1 MNNEFINKIF
11 VGDVLSVL
19 KTLPD
24 ELVDCIITSPPYW
37 AQRDYGVEGQIG
49 LEKTPEEYVEK
60 LVTIF
65 REARRVLK
73 KSGTLWLNLG
83 DTYYGGGFRHSDGT
97 DEEFA
102 EKYPKQ
108 ASNRGAASL
117 ETRDKLSKIRALK
130 HPVLK
135 PKDLVGIPWRV
146 ALALQEDGWWLRQD
160 IIWHKINAMPEPVKD
175 RFVKS
180 HEYVF
185 LFSKSPDYYFDSYA
199 VKEPYTEPL
208 NRWGGN
214 ILIARGESLWDKST
228 GHSTYRNR
236 NMRPDPRGRNRRD
249 VWSIP
254 TKPFHRAHFA
264 TFPEDLIEPMILAGC
279 PEFVCKKCGKPRE
292 RMFCKKEHKGEEK
305 PPSPKFAN
313 SLVHSAGGRAFYYT
327 EQRKYPVN
335 QKEFAMFLRQYVKGH
350 EQELDEAF
358 TPTMWRHWIRTDD
371 SGGALPDKEQY
382 LILKQICNLPDD
394 YDEKMTETVEILVD
408 DEGDKEEF
416 CGWSDCGCNAGFEP
430 GIVLDPFMG
439 SGTVGLVARKLG
451 RYYIGIELNPQ
462 YAEMARERIEELENL
477 HRSLF
482 DMSLFDDR

>member
-1 MNNEFINKIF
+1 MNSEYVNKIF
-11 VGDVLSVL
+11 VGDVLEVL

-49 LEKTPEEYVEK
+49 LERTPEEYVEK
-60 LVTIF
+60 LATIF
-65 REARRVLK
+65 RETRRVLK
-73 KSGTLWLNLG
+73 KTGTLWLNLG
-83 DTYYGGGFRHSDGT
+83 DTYYGGGFGHGDDDT

-108 ASNRGAASL
+108 ATNRGTASI
-117 ETRDKLSKIRALK
+117 EARDKLNKIRSSR

-180 HEYVF
+180 HEYIF
-185 LFSKSPDYYFDSYA
+185 LLSKSPDYYFDSYT

-208 NRWGGN
+208 NRWGGD
-214 ILIARGESLWDKST
+214 ILVARGESLRDAST
-228 GHSTYRNR
+228 GHNTYRNR

-254 TKPFHRAHFA
+254 TRPFHGAHFA

-292 RMFCKKEHKGEEK
+292 RMFCKKENKGEEK

-313 SLVHSAGGRAFYYT
+313 SLVSSAGDRAFYYT
-327 EQRKYPVN
+327 EQ
-335 QKEFAMFLRQYVKGH
+335 QK
-350 EQELDEAF
+350 
-358 TPTMWRHWIRTDD
+358 T
-371 SGGALPDKEQY
+371 
-382 LILKQICNLPDD
+382 
-394 YDEKMTETVEILVD
+394 LVD

-416 CGWSDCGCNAGFEP
+416 CGWSDCGCGAGFMP

-451 RYYIGIELNPQ
+451 RYYIGIELNPK
-462 YAEMARERIEELENL
+462 YAEMARKRIEEWENS

-482 DMSLFDDR
+482 DMSLFDNR

>member
-1 MNNEFINKIF
+1 MNNEFINRIF
-11 VGDVLSVL
+11 VGDVLEIL

-83 DTYYGGGFRHSDGT
+83 DTYYGGGFGYGDET

-108 ASNRGAASL
+108 ASNRGTANIEA
-117 ETRDKLSKIRALK
+117 RDRLNKVRSSK

-146 ALALQEDGWWLRQD
+146 ALALQQDGWWLRQD
-160 IIWHKINAMPEPVKD
+160 IIWHKINAMPEPVSD

-180 HEYVF
+180 HEHIF
-185 LFSKSPDYYFDSYA
+185 LLAKSPNYYFDNYA

-214 ILIARGESLWDKST
+214 ILIARGESLWDAGT
-228 GHSTYRNR
+228 GHKTYRNR

-254 TKPFHRAHFA
+254 TRPFHGAHFA
-264 TFPEDLIEPMILAGC
+264 TFPEDLVEPMLLAGC
-279 PEFVCKKCGKPRE
+279 PE
-292 RMFCKKEHKGEEK
+292 
-305 PPSPKFAN
+305 N
-313 SLVHSAGGRAFYYT
+313 
-327 EQRKYPVN
+327 
-335 QKEFAMFLRQYVKGH
+335 
-350 EQELDEAF
+350 
-358 TPTMWRHWIRTDD
+358 
-371 SGGALPDKEQY
+371 
-382 LILKQICNLPDD
+382 
-394 YDEKMTETVEILVD
+394 
-408 DEGDKEEF
+408 
-416 CGWSDCGCNAGFEP
+416 

-451 RYYIGIELNPQ
+451 RYYIGIELNSQ
-462 YAEMARERIEELENL
+462 YAEMARKRIEEWENA

-482 DMSLFDDR
+482 DTSLDNRA